1 MWPFSIILATA
12 RRHLLRTNILQTI
25 FLSSLVFGPA
35 AYLCH
40 FLWTL
45 VKKQDR
51 PTHQTRPA
59 KPPIVGAADF
69 FFFLLIGIVR
79 SFVERLEKVAAPL
92 FALFFSAASVSWCAI
107 GRSQEITERRKLLNL
122 FFGRALQAAA
132 TGKRSR
138 SQTQTESWSPRRY
151 SVPLFF
157 GARHDG
163 PQKTKGKKNHRRQF
177 AAPETGRW
185 LPVPRLS
192 LVGLA
197 CARSFFFG
205 APSKGIGARLG
216 AFGRWEQSTRRRCDR
231 ARAAKG
237 RVRRRRR
244 GPFFVNS
251 INGPKEK
258 RKTGVPETISIFY
271 FSIFY
276 RFFF

>member
-1 MWPFSIILATA
+1 MMGHKKPKEKRTTA
-12 RRHLLRTNILQTI
+12 DNSPRQRQ
-25 FLSSLVFGPA
+25 
-35 AYLCH
+35 
-40 FLWTL
+40 
-45 VKKQDR
+45 
-51 PTHQTRPA
+51 
-59 KPPIVGAADF
+59 AD
-69 FFFLLIGIVR
+69 G
-79 SFVERLEKVAAPL
+79 
-92 FALFFSAASVSWCAI
+92 C
-107 GRSQEITERRKLLNL
+107 
-122 FFGRALQAAA
+122 
-132 TGKRSR
+132 RSR
-138 SQTQTESWSPRRY
+138 
-151 SVPLFF
+151 L
-157 GARHDG
+157 G
-163 PQKTKGKKNHRRQF
+163 
-177 AAPETGRW
+177 
-185 LPVPRLS
+185 